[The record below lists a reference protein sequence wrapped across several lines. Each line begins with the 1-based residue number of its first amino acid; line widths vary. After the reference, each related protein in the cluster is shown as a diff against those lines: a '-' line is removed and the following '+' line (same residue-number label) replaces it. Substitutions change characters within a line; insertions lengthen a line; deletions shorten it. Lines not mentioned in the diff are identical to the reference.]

1 MNTPTTSSV
10 SVIILAAGQGTRMA
24 SRRPKVLHT
33 VAGRPML
40 SRVIDTAG
48 QLEPAA
54 VRVVIGHGA
63 EAVRDT
69 LTESPVH
76 WVTQDRQLGTGHAV
90 DQALPGLPDH
100 AVVLVLY
107 GDVPLVRAET
117 LLPLIRVAESGS
129 LGLLTVNL
137 ENPAGYGR
145 ILRDATQAVT
155 RIVEEKDASEAERK
169 VTECNTGILAAPCAL
184 LREWLS
190 KLGNDNTQGEYY
202 LTDIIAMAVADGV
215 GIVTVRA
222 PDASEVLG
230 ANDRIQLAQ
239 LERTLQARLVRR
251 LMLGGATLLDPARVD
266 VRGEVST
273 GPDCLIDVNVV
284 FEGRVVL
291 GSDVRIG
298 ANCVIRDCV
307 IGDGTE
313 IQPNCVLDS
322 ARLGRDCRIGPFA
335 RIRPDTQLADQVHVG
350 NFVEIKKSE
359 LGLGSKANHLSYIG
373 DSAVGAGVNVGAGT
387 ITCNYDGANKHRTV
401 IGDGAFIGSNTA
413 LVAPVEVG
421 PGATVGAGSTV
432 SQDVPAG
439 ALAVTRVKQRILSD
453 WQRPKKRK

>member
-1 MNTPTTSSV
+1 
-10 SVIILAAGQGTRMA
+10 MA

-40 SRVIDTAG
+40 SHVIDTAR
-48 QLEPAA
+48 QLEPTV
-54 VRVVIGHGA
+54 VRVVVGHGA
-63 EAVRDT
+63 DAVRDT
-69 LTESPVH
+69 LSESPVR
-76 WVTQDRQLGTGHAV
+76 WVTQDQQLGTGHAV
-90 DQALPGLPDH
+90 EQALPGLHDD

-117 LLPLIRVAESGS
+117 LRPLIRVAESGH
-129 LGLLTVNL
+129 LGLLTVDL
-137 ENPAGYGR
+137 QNPTGYGR
-145 ILRDATQAVT
+145 ILRDTSQAVT
-155 RIVEEKDASEAERK
+155 RIVEEKDASETERL
-169 VTECNTGILAAPCAL
+169 VSECNTGILAAPCAL
-184 LREWLS
+184 LRDWLS
-190 KLGNDNTQGEYY
+190 RMGNDNAQGEYY

-215 GIVTVRA
+215 GIVTTRA
-222 PDASEVLG
+222 PEASEVLG

-239 LERTLQARLVRR
+239 LERTLQARLVRS
-251 LMLGGATLLDPARVD
+251 LMLNGATLLDPARVD

-291 GSDVRIG
+291 GADVRIG

-307 IGDGTE
+307 IGDGTD
-313 IQPNCVLDS
+313 IQPHCVLDS
-322 ARLGRDCRIGPFA
+322 AHLGRDCRIGPYA
-335 RIRPDTQLADQVHVG
+335 RLRPDTHLADRVHVG

-359 LGLGSKANHLSYIG
+359 LGPGSKANHLSYVG
-373 DSAVGAGVNVGAGT
+373 DSTVGAGVNVGAGT
-387 ITCNYDGANKHRTV
+387 ITCNYDGANKHHTV

-421 PGATVGAGSTV
+421 PGATIGAGSTV

-439 ALAVTRVKQRILSD
+439 ALAVTRVKQRILSG
-453 WQRPKKRK
+453 WHRPKKRT

>member
-1 MNTPTTSSV
+1 
-10 SVIILAAGQGTRMA
+10 
-24 SRRPKVLHT
+24 
-33 VAGRPML
+33 ML
-40 SRVIDTAG
+40 SHVIDTAG
-48 QLEPAA
+48 QLEPAV

-63 EAVRDT
+63 DSVRQALSEA
-69 LTESPVH
+69 PVD
-76 WVTQDRQLGTGHAV
+76 WVVQDQQLGTGHAV
-90 DQALPGLPDH
+90 AQALPGLRDD

-117 LLPLIRVAESGS
+117 LLPLVRVAESGA
-129 LGLLTVNL
+129 LGLLTVDL
-137 ENPAGYGR
+137 PNPTGYGR
-145 ILRDATQAVT
+145 ILRDPSQAVT

-169 VTECNTGILAAPCAL
+169 VTECNTGIVAAPCAL

-190 KLGNDNTQGEYY
+190 RMGNDNAQGEYY
-202 LTDIIAMAVADGV
+202 LTDIIAMAVADGI
-215 GIVTVRA
+215 GIVTPQA

-239 LERTLQARLVRR
+239 LERTQQARLART
-251 LMLGGATLLDPARVD
+251 LMLGGATLMDPDRVD
-266 VRGEVST
+266 VRGEIST
-273 GPDCLIDVNVV
+273 GPDCVIDVNVV

-307 IGDGTE
+307 IGDGTDV
-313 IQPNCVLDS
+313 QPNCVLDS
-322 ARLGRDCRIGPFA
+322 AQLGRDCQIGPFA
-335 RIRPDTQLADQVHVG
+335 RIRPDTHLADQVRVG

-359 LGLGSKANHLSYIG
+359 LGLGSKANHLTYIG
-373 DSAVGAGVNVGAGT
+373 DSAIGAGVNVGAGT

-439 ALAVTRVKQRILSD
+439 ALAVTRVKQRVLSG